1 MSFAINLC
9 ANEDNGPILWWMA
22 EVFRTIA
29 TALDISI
36 DTKPSKAERARL
48 VNLLPAVP
56 INGLE
61 LFLERKQFNHN
72 DIINILKTSLPFN
85 FH

>member
-1 MSFAINLC
+1 VKDKQLNWLK
-9 ANEDNGPILWWMA
+9 NDLW
-22 EVFRTIA
+22 RKS

-85 FH
+85 FHWLEN